1 MRLTVGKEVFLSVV
15 IPVFNE
21 DRGLQKNIEVICS
34 HLSEITEGYQL
45 LLIDDGST
53 DDTWKIVRDLSRED
67 SRISGLRLSR
77 NYGKESAIYAGL
89 ARADG
94 KHVLVMDSDLQH
106 PPAAIPAMVELYLS
120 DKLDVLD
127 AIKRTRSNENFLYK
141 ISAGAFYRI
150 FSRVSGMDIRRA
162 SDFKIISKQVTESLV
177 NLPENALFFRGLTS
191 WVGFKHGTFEYDV
204 NDRII
209 GQSRWSISRL
219 FRLGV
224 NAITSYTSSLLH
236 IVSFQGIIFLF
247 FGMVLGAQ
255 TLYNKLAG
263 QAVDGFTTVI
273 LLLLLI
279 GASIMISL
287 GIIGQYIAKIYD
299 EVKGRPRYIIKDET

>member
-1 MRLTVGKEVFLSVV
+1 
-15 IPVFNE
+15 
-21 DRGLQKNIEVICS
+21 
-34 HLSEITEGYQL
+34 L

-53 DDTWKIVRDLSRED
+53 DETWEIVGDLSRED
-67 SRISGLRLSR
+67 SRISGVRLSR

-89 ARADG
+89 ERADG
-94 KHVLVMDSDLQH
+94 KHILVMDSDLQH
-106 PPAAIPAMVELYLS
+106 PPAAIPRMVELYLS

-127 AIKRTRSNENFLYK
+127 AVKRRRSDENFLYR

-150 FSRVSGMDIRRA
+150 FSRLSGMDIRRA
-162 SDFKIISKQVTESLV
+162 SDFKIISKQVTDSLV
-177 NLPENALFFRGLTS
+177 NLQENVLFFRGLTS
-191 WVGFKHGTFEYDV
+191 WVGFKHGTFEFDV
-204 NDRII
+204 DDRIV

-219 FRLGV
+219 FGLGV
-224 NAITSYTSSLLH
+224 NAITTYTSSLLH
-236 IVSFQGIIFLF
+236 IVSIQGVIFLL

-255 TLYNKLAG
+255 TLYNKLTG

-299 EVKGRPRYIIKDET
+299 EVKGRPRYIVKDET